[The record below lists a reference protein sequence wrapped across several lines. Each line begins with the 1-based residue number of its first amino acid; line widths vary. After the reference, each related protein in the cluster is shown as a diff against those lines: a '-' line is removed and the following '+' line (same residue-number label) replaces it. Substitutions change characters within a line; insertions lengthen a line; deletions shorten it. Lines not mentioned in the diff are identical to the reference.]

1 MATWPFTLPQTFSAG
16 GDYQEI
22 PGTTALRTTMDTGVT
37 KIRRR
42 QTRSES
48 RMQGSI
54 LLTTYQAEQFMLFY
68 EETLKGGSL
77 SFSGNLGRS
86 GITQNYYFPEEPTIQ
101 HLGGDVYQL
110 NMRLVVLPS

>member
-1 MATWPFTLPQTFSAG
+1 MAAWPFTLPQTFSAG

-22 PGTTALRTTMDTGVT
+22 PGTTVVRTTMDTGVT

-54 LLTTYQAEQFMLFY
+54 LLTTAQAEQFMFFY
-68 EETLKGGSL
+68 ETTLKGGSL
-77 SFSGNLGRS
+77 SFSGSLGRT
-86 GITQNYYFPEEPTIQ
+86 GALQNYFFPEEPTIQ
-101 HLGGDVYQL
+101 HFGGDIYQL
-110 NMRLVVLPS
+110 NMRLTVLPS